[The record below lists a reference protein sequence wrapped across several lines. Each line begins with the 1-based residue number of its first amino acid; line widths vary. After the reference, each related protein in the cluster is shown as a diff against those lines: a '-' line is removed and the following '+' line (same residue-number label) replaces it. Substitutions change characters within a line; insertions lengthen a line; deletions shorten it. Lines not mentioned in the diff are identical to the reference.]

1 MGNQREPPPGERR
14 WRAILTAVLAV
25 YGWRCLQTPGTYRW
39 LDSLDLAI
47 HETGHLV
54 FAFGGE
60 TLTVLGGTLMQ
71 LLVPLAFAVALW
83 RQGDRHGATV
93 PLWWLGQN
101 CWNIS
106 VYIKDARAQE
116 LPLVGGGEHDWA
128 QLLGQAGWLER
139 DQAIGGAVYFLG
151 FVLYVAAVAL
161 GWWSLS
167 RGIPERP
174 GARRAP
180 YRTRRRTPRP
190 ATPHAARPRN
200 TDSSRSSRRGRRR
213 CSAAVAS
220 LGERDRPHESP
231 AGSRDHQAPV
241 ALRSARLVKRVVVT
255 SSTNPC
261 RRRLGKR
268 IPAEQAQHQRIPPQ
282 QPLDHLGEPGLGIA
296 R

>member
-1 MGNQREPPPGERR
+1 MGNQRELPPGERR

-128 QLLGQAGWLER
+128 QLLGQAGWLAR

-151 FVLYVAAVAL
+151 FVLYVAAVGI

-167 RGIPERP
+167 RGLAERP
-174 GARRAP
+174 GDSPGSVPDASP
-180 YRTRRRTPRP
+180 RT
-190 ATPHAARPRN
+190 AAG
-200 TDSSRSSRRGRRR
+200 DASRS
-213 CSAAVAS
+213 
-220 LGERDRPHESP
+220 E
-231 AGSRDHQAPV
+231 
-241 ALRSARLVKRVVVT
+241 T
-255 SSTNPC
+255 
-261 RRRLGKR
+261 
-268 IPAEQAQHQRIPPQ
+268 AQH
-282 QPLDHLGEPGLGIA
+282 
-296 R
+296 